1 MHPAALYHSVSQ
13 SAVMTHCSPVSYW
26 QKPVEPPPVRSPPR
40 SVSGRRAAGLI
51 EQIWMTA
58 PSGWPVAHWT
68 SMPVASMVVA
78 LQFQRRFYVA
88 WQLSM
93 VFLTVR
99 RR

>member
-1 MHPAALYHSVSQ
+1 MAATVWGLLLLK
-13 SAVMTHCSPVSYW
+13 TC
-26 QKPVEPPPVRSPPR
+26 RTPPR
-40 SVSGRRAAGLI
+40 PIPPAERVSGRRAAGLI

-78 LQFQRRFYVA
+78 LQLQRRFYVA